1 MLSPAPEEASASEE
15 SDGDSD
21 EDNKLALQADA
32 EKEAEPEA
40 EAEAVTKKDKK
51 KGKRIRKP
59 KSKQKSEDE
68 VPPPPAVQSSR
79 ADDPSSTAK
88 LSQDDAPSSPAQQTP
103 IAVLME
109 FFPNQPRHV
118 LEEVLVKN
126 SGDMDAATR
135 AGLELPPVASS
146 PLSSPLP
153 PSPPQKPESLPPTA
167 SARGGTEGSSSSP
180 PSAAALPKTAG
191 GSSKSKQGHK
201 IFVGGLAPT
210 VTATDLY
217 NFFKKFGSIV
227 DYTVMVEKEV
237 CAVGSFAAHPR
248 HRPFDRRWTNSPLVL
263 HSIRSRVRAKEAT

>member
-68 VPPPPAVQSSR
+68 VPPPPAVQPSR

-126 SGDMDAATR
+126 SGDISAAIR
-135 AGLELPPVASS
+135 AGLELPPVA
-146 PLSSPLP
+146 
-153 PSPPQKPESLPPTA
+153 
-167 SARGGTEGSSSSP
+167 AR
-180 PSAAALPKTAG
+180 
-191 GSSKSKQGHK
+191 
-201 IFVGGLAPT
+201 LAR
-210 VTATDLY
+210 L
-217 NFFKKFGSIV
+217 
-227 DYTVMVEKEV
+227 
-237 CAVGSFAAHPR
+237 SFAEKTRALEGASQGLFSEAEREEAVSAEAIAEFAEKKSTFASVAGHQLQQSLR
-248 HRPFDRRWTNSPLVL
+248 HLRGLLVSTRDL
-263 HSIRSRVRAKEAT
+263 VEELDGVKASQELQAQERV